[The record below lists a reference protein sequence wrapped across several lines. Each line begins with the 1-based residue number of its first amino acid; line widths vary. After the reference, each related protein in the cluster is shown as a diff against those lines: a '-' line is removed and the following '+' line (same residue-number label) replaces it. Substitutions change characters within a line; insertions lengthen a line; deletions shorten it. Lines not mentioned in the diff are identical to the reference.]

1 MNRTFS
7 PRSAL
12 FVTQYYRPELI
23 GSAPFCGD
31 VAECLHRHNIP
42 VEVLTSR
49 PHYPGTDVFADYK
62 SGGKDSEVLND
73 VAIRRL
79 PTRAPKSGG
88 AMQRM
93 ASAGYFLA
101 QGLMTI
107 ARDGLQRRDF
117 VVSLSPSIF
126 AVILGN
132 VACARN
138 GRHVVIVHDIESGLA
153 QGLGIAGGKFFI
165 SLLRRIEGAALNG
178 ADLVLVLSDEMKEQ
192 LRERGVRRPIERLPI
207 WIDTE
212 SIRPLPAPA
221 GRPLTLLYSGNFGR
235 KQSLRQILELAE
247 ILKRSDPDLRLVLRG
262 EGREA
267 DALADFARGAE
278 LTNIEFQP
286 LVPPERLNEALVE
299 GDIHLVPQN
308 PQGADF
314 AVPSKIFCIMA
325 AGRPFV
331 ATAEPGSQLSR
342 LQQESGA
349 FLCVPPGD
357 PEAFADAVRRLAGDK
372 ALREKLGARGRGYVE
387 ANHTKTKI
395 LRDFMTAAVGERG
408 VLQ

>member
-1 MNRTFS
+1 MKALS
-7 PRSAL
+7 PTGSAL

-31 VAECLHRHNIP
+31 VAECLHRHNVP

-49 PHYPGTDVFADYK
+49 PHYPGTEVFADYK
-62 SGGKDSEVLND
+62 SGSRDSEILND
-73 VAIRRL
+73 VAVRRL
-79 PTRAPKSGG
+79 PTRAPKGGG
-88 AMQRM
+88 AVQRM
-93 ASAGYFLA
+93 TSAGYFLA
-101 QGLMTI
+101 QGLKTI
-107 ARDGLQRRDF
+107 ARDGLKRREL

-132 VACARN
+132 VACGRN
-138 GRHVVIVHDIESGLA
+138 GRHLVIVHDIESGLA
-153 QGLGIAGGKFFI
+153 QGLGIAGGKLFI
-165 SLLRRIEGAALNG
+165 KLLRRIEGAALNR

-192 LRERGVRRPIERLPI
+192 LRARGVECPIERLPI

-212 SIRPLPAPA
+212 RIRPAPTPE

-235 KQSLRQILELAE
+235 KQALHQILELAE
-247 ILKRSDPDLRLVLRG
+247 ILKRSDPDIRLVLRG
-262 EGREA
+262 DGREA
-267 DALADFARGAE
+267 DALADFVNRAE
-278 LTNIEFQP
+278 LTNIEFRP
-286 LVPPERLNEALVE
+286 LVPPEHLNEALIE

-331 ATAEPGSQLSR
+331 ATAEPGSQLWR

-357 PEAFADAVRRLAGDK
+357 PEAFAHAVRQLAADK
-372 ALREKLGARGRGYVE
+372 ALREEFGARGRAYVE

-395 LRDFMTAAVGERG
+395 LQDFMAAAMGERTA
-408 VLQ
+408 LQ